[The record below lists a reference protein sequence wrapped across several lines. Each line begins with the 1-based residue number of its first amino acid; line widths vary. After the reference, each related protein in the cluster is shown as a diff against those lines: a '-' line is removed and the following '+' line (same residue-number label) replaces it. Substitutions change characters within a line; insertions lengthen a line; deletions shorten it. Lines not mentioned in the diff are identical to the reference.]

1 MVYWSTPLKIFIFMT
16 YSVLDKSFR
25 LFIQCFFWEWR
36 VCNQCLMVACHSQV
50 NSQDLD
56 TWFYQQKGY
65 TKLIPWSHKGVS
77 MPKSLS
83 AKNLYWPGPHSLA
96 VRTITVFC
104 FVFFLCKD
112 KSLWNII
119 PSHLI
124 IYMGLYIYYVYYMGF
139 HYLSVHICFSLII
152 LATLPKANQRLSI
165 FLHALWHKLSHVF
178 YITEVF
184 F

>member
-56 TWFYQQKGY
+56 TWFHQQKGY

-104 FVFFLCKD
+104 FVLFFSMERQAFVKYHSITSQSIWD
-112 KSLWNII
+112 YIFIMYII
-119 PSHLI
+119 WVSI
-124 IYMGLYIYYVYYMGF
+124 TCLYISA
-139 HYLSVHICFSLII
+139 SV
-152 LATLPKANQRLSI
+152 
-165 FLHALWHKLSHVF
+165 W
-178 YITEVF
+178 
-184 F
+184 